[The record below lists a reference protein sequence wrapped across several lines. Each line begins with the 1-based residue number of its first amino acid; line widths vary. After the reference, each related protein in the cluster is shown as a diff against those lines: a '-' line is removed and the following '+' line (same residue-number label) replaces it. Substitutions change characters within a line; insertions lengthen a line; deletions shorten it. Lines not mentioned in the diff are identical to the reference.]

1 MSDRID
7 RLAPKLESM
16 VAAFVKEHRL
26 PGVAAGLVHGNELT
40 WSFGYG
46 FADVE
51 DRRPPDARTLYRIA
65 SITKTF
71 TGTAILQLRDEG
83 LLSLDDPVIAYVP
96 ELRGGDSGVAP
107 IDRVTIR
114 GLLSHESGLLGDPPG
129 ADWATAEYEGL
140 FARTVERVHEIGV
153 RIPPFTLSKYSN
165 LGYQILGEVVAR
177 TAAMPFQDYVTHN
190 ILEPLG
196 MSSTVFEPLPPELA
210 ERLATGYA
218 ARWLSDELP
227 LAREN
232 PIVWAEGGLISCL
245 EDLSR
250 WISFQFRENGGERA
264 GAQVLAGSTL
274 REMHTPRYLANETW
288 TEAFAVSWYAVRRGD
303 VIWTQHSGGLY
314 GFITNVCFRAEERL
328 GAIALL
334 NGNAE
339 AADLAMDLA
348 ELALTEI
355 RRIAEPAVPPAPMP
369 ETFAP
374 LLGLY
379 LIVEESLVIRLE
391 WRDGRLELRDPDSPE
406 WHPVLEPTDDPGVF
420 VIRGF
425 RQSGEL
431 AVFEHDSHGRVRA
444 MKMGPETLRRL
455 DLV

>member
-1 MSDRID
+1 MSDWMEH
-7 RLAPKLESM
+7 LSPQLEST
-16 VAAFVKEHRL
+16 VATFVTKHRL
-26 PGVAAGLVHGNELT
+26 PGAATGLVHGDELV

-51 DRRPPDARTLYRIA
+51 DRRRPDARTLFRIA

-83 LLSLDDPVIAYVP
+83 ELSLDDPVVEHVP
-96 ELRGGDSGVAP
+96 ELRSAAAGVAP
-107 IDRVTIR
+107 IERVTIR

-129 ADWATAEYEGL
+129 ADWATGEYEGT
-140 FARTVERVHEIGV
+140 FARTVERVGEIGV

-177 TAAMPFQDYVTHN
+177 TAGMPYQHYLRDS

-196 MSSTVFEPLPPELA
+196 MSSTVFEPLPPELT

-218 ARWLSDELP
+218 ARWLSDELS

-232 PIVWAEGGLISCL
+232 PIVWAEGGLISCV
-245 EDLSR
+245 EDLAR
-250 WISFQFRENGGERA
+250 WISFQFREDGSDRA

-274 REMHTPRYLANETW
+274 REMHTPRYLSNETW
-288 TEAFAVSWYAVRRGD
+288 TEAFALSWYAVRRGD

-314 GFITNVCFRAEERL
+314 GFITNVCFRVEDRL
-328 GAIALL
+328 GAIVLL

-348 ELALTEI
+348 ELALTEV
-355 RRIAEPAVPPAPMP
+355 RRIVEPAKPPAPMP
-369 ETFAP
+369 EAFAS
-374 LLGLY
+374 LIGLY
-379 LIVEESLVIRLE
+379 LITEESLVIRLE

-406 WHPVLEPTDDPGVF
+406 WHPTLEPTDDPDVF

-425 RQSGEL
+425 RGSGEP
-431 AVFEHDSHGRVRA
+431 AVFERDADGRVRT